1 MRSLPPLLVNSVS
14 ASIKSRKPLHFINE
28 TSISILLHEK
38 ISFFNSLNICGSC
51 TAPVKSELCA
61 IEVTGL
67 IGLTLSLIACIV
79 LVLFV
84 TESNCLSSAIS
95 KSSATPSHV
104 FSLIAPII
112 LLTSSICFAR
122 LSSFSLILF
131 KLCSTTFLT
140 YLDKIPA
147 ASSLSICSFSTLIL
161 SSNSANSL
169 LSFLLISSSY
179 NPISIIN
186 LINILLN

>member
-1 MRSLPPLLVNSVS
+1 MRSLPPLLVNSIS
-14 ASIKSRKPLHFINE
+14 ASIKRRKPLHLINE

-61 IEVTGL
+61 MEVTGL
-67 IGLTLSLIACIV
+67 IVLTLSLMACIV
-79 LVLFV
+79 LVLSV
-84 TESNCLSSAIS
+84 TESSCLSSAIS
-95 KSSATPSHV
+95 KSSAMPSLV

-122 LSSFSLILF
+122 LSSLSLMLF
-131 KLCSTTFLT
+131 KLRSTTFLT

-147 ASSLSICSFSTLIL
+147 ASSLSICSFSTLKL
-161 SSNSANSL
+161 SVSSANAL
-169 LSFLLISSSY
+169 LSFLLIGFSY
-179 NPISIIN
+179 NPVSIIN
-186 LINILLN
+186 LINVLLN